1 MGVGL
6 GVSMSHE
13 EKVLEYIDAH
23 GDEIVAFAQKL
34 IRTRSV
40 TGDESEMGRI
50 MAEECGRD
58 GLDVEIVEPSENRTS
73 VIARY
78 KGSTGKPR
86 VMVYSHMD
94 TVPGGDPD
102 SWTYPPFSATIQD
115 GILWGRGA
123 SDNKVAT
130 CAATMAFRAISSL
143 GIRLKGDIIFTHVA
157 DEENGGKYGFR
168 NILDSGY
175 ADGVDYL
182 FYGHGGRKEQIGIAA
197 NGSAS
202 VVITVKGRAAH
213 TRSLEDGVNAVE
225 KAAELIVWLKKLGD
239 EVNKREYPL
248 PGTDTIMKSRFSVN
262 KCHGYVST
270 NTVPDKCEIIIDR
283 RTTPGESVEEA
294 EREIRQAVEL
304 MAAEDPDLDAEVSF
318 NTRMD
323 VSVSPADSELVKSF
337 QRAAEKVVG
346 LKPVPVGGSHS
357 SDHGYFVTKIGK
369 PVASYGT
376 GGSGTHMANEHIP
389 VEEIIRTTKVYALT
403 MLDLLGAE

>member
-1 MGVGL
+1 MP
-6 GVSMSHE
+6 HE
-13 EKVLEYIDAH
+13 EKVLDYIDAH
-23 GDEIVAFAQKL
+23 SDEIVAFMQKL

-40 TGDESEMGRI
+40 TGDESEMGRL
-50 MAEECGRD
+50 MAQECEKD
-58 GLDVEIVEPSENRTS
+58 GLDVEIVEPAENRTS

-94 TVPGGDPD
+94 TVPAGDPE
-102 SWTYPPFSATIQD
+102 SWTYPAFSATIAD
-115 GILWGRGA
+115 GILWGRGTA
-123 SDNKVAT
+123 DNKVAT
-130 CAATMAFRAISSL
+130 CATTMAFRAIRSL
-143 GIRLKGDIIFTHVA
+143 GITLKGDIIFTHVA
-157 DEENGGKYGFR
+157 DEENGGKFGFR

-175 ADGVDYL
+175 AEGVDYL

-213 TRSLEDGVNAVE
+213 TMALEDGINAVE
-225 KAAELIVWLKKLGD
+225 KAAELIVRLKKLGD

-262 KCHGYVST
+262 KCTGYVAT
-270 NTVPDKCEIIIDR
+270 NCVPDKCEIIIDR
-283 RTTPGESVEEA
+283 RTTPGEIIEDA
-294 EREIRQAVEL
+294 EREIRQVVEE
-304 MAAEDPDLDAEVSF
+304 MAAGDPEFEAEVSF

-337 QRAAEKVVG
+337 QRAAEKIVG
-346 LKPVPVGGSHS
+346 IKPVPVGGSHS
-357 SDHGYFVTKIGK
+357 SDHGYFVTKHGK

-376 GGSGTHMANEHIP
+376 GGAGTHMANEHIA
-389 VEEIIRTTKVYALT
+389 VEDIILTTKVYALT

>member
-1 MGVGL
+1 
-6 GVSMSHE
+6 MSHE
-13 EKVLEYIDAH
+13 EKVLDYIDAH
-23 GDEIVAFAQKL
+23 SDEIVAFMQKL

-40 TGDESEMGRI
+40 TGDESEMGRL
-50 MAEECGRD
+50 MAQECEKD
-58 GLDVEIVEPSENRTS
+58 GLDVEIVEPAENRTS

-94 TVPGGDPD
+94 TVPAGDPE
-102 SWTYPPFSATIQD
+102 SWTYPAFSATIAD
-115 GILWGRGA
+115 GILWGRGTA
-123 SDNKVAT
+123 DNKVAT
-130 CAATMAFRAISSL
+130 CATTMAFRAIRSL
-143 GIRLKGDIIFTHVA
+143 GIDLKGDIIFTHVA
-157 DEENGGKYGFR
+157 DEENGGKFGFR

-175 ADGVDYL
+175 AEGVDYL

-213 TRSLEDGVNAVE
+213 TMALEDGINAVE
-225 KAAELIVWLKKLGD
+225 KAAELIVRLKKLGD

-262 KCHGYVST
+262 KCDGYVAT
-270 NTVPDKCEIIIDR
+270 NCVPDKCEIIIDR
-283 RTTPGESVEEA
+283 RTTPGENIENA
-294 EREIRQAVEL
+294 EREIRQVVEE
-304 MAAEDPDLDAEVSF
+304 MAAGDPEFEAEVSF

-337 QRAAEKVVG
+337 QRAAEKIVG
-346 LKPVPVGGSHS
+346 IKPVPVGGSHS
-357 SDHGYFVTKIGK
+357 SDHGYFVTKHGK

-376 GGSGTHMANEHIP
+376 GGAGTHMANEHIA
-389 VEEIIRTTKVYALT
+389 VEDIILTTKVYALT

>member
-1 MGVGL
+1 MP
-6 GVSMSHE
+6 HE
-13 EKVLEYIDAH
+13 EKVLDYIDAH
-23 GDEIVAFAQKL
+23 SDEIVAFMQKL

-40 TGDESEMGRI
+40 TGDESEMGRL
-50 MAEECGRD
+50 MAQECEKD
-58 GLDVEIVEPSENRTS
+58 GLDVEIIEPAENRTS

-94 TVPGGDPD
+94 TVPAGDPE
-102 SWTYPPFSATIQD
+102 SWTYPAFSATIAD
-115 GILWGRGA
+115 GILWGRGTA
-123 SDNKVAT
+123 DNKVAT
-130 CAATMAFRAISSL
+130 CATTMAFRAIRSL
-143 GIRLKGDIIFTHVA
+143 GIDLKGDIIFTHVA
-157 DEENGGKYGFR
+157 DEENGGRFGFR

-175 ADGVDYL
+175 AEGVDYL

-213 TRSLEDGVNAVE
+213 TMALEDGINAVE
-225 KAAELIVWLKKLGD
+225 KAAELIVRLKKLGD

-248 PGTDTIMKSRFSVN
+248 PGTDTIMMSRFSVN
-262 KCHGYVST
+262 KCMGYVAT
-270 NTVPDKCEIIIDR
+270 NCVPDKCEIIIDR
-283 RTTPGESVEEA
+283 RTTPGENIEDA
-294 EREIRQAVEL
+294 EREIRQVVEE
-304 MAAEDPDLDAEVSF
+304 MAAEDPEFEAEVSF

-337 QRAAEKVVG
+337 QRAAEKIVG
-346 LKPVPVGGSHS
+346 IKPVPVGGSHS
-357 SDHGYFVTKIGK
+357 SDHGYFVTKHGK

-376 GGSGTHMANEHIP
+376 GGAGTHMADEHIA
-389 VEEIIRTTKVYALT
+389 VEDIILTTKVYALT

>member
-1 MGVGL
+1 MP
-6 GVSMSHE
+6 HE
-13 EKVLEYIDAH
+13 EKVLDYIDAH
-23 GDEIVAFAQKL
+23 SDEIVAFMQKL

-40 TGDESEMGRI
+40 TGDESEMGRL
-50 MAEECGRD
+50 MAQECEKD
-58 GLDVEIVEPSENRTS
+58 GLDVEIVEPAENRTS

-94 TVPGGDPD
+94 TVPAGDPE
-102 SWTYPPFSATIQD
+102 SWTYPAFSATIAD
-115 GILWGRGA
+115 GILWGRGTA
-123 SDNKVAT
+123 DNKVAT
-130 CAATMAFRAISSL
+130 CATTMAFRAIRSL
-143 GIRLKGDIIFTHVA
+143 GIGLKGDIIFTHVA
-157 DEENGGKYGFR
+157 DEENGGKFGFR

-175 ADGVDYL
+175 AEGVDYL

-213 TRSLEDGVNAVE
+213 TRSLEDGINAVE

-262 KCHGYVST
+262 KCDGYVST

-283 RTTPGESVEEA
+283 RTTPGESVEDA
-294 EREIRQAVEL
+294 ETEIRRVIEL
-304 MAAEDPDLDAEVSF
+304 MAAEDPDLQAEVSF

-337 QRAAEKVVG
+337 QRAAEKIVG
-346 LKPVPVGGSHS
+346 VKPVPVGGSHS
-357 SDHGYFVTKIGK
+357 SDHGYFVTKHGK

-376 GGSGTHMANEHIP
+376 GGAGTHMANEHIA
-389 VEEIIRTTKVYALT
+389 VEDIILTTKVYALT

>member
-1 MGVGL
+1 MP
-6 GVSMSHE
+6 HE
-13 EKVLEYIDAH
+13 EKVLDYIDAH
-23 GDEIVAFAQKL
+23 SDEIVAFMQKL

-40 TGDESEMGRI
+40 TGDESEMGRL
-50 MAEECGRD
+50 MAQECEKD
-58 GLDVEIVEPSENRTS
+58 GLDVEIVEPAENRTS

-94 TVPGGDPD
+94 TVPAGDPE
-102 SWTYPPFSATIQD
+102 SWTYPAFSATIAD
-115 GILWGRGA
+115 GILWGRGTA
-123 SDNKVAT
+123 DNKVAT
-130 CAATMAFRAISSL
+130 CATTMAFRAIRSL
-143 GIRLKGDIIFTHVA
+143 GITLKGDIIFTHVA
-157 DEENGGKYGFR
+157 DEENGGRFGFR

-175 ADGVDYL
+175 AEGVDYL

-213 TRSLEDGVNAVE
+213 TMALEDGINAVE
-225 KAAELIVWLKKLGD
+225 KAAELIVRLKKLGD

-262 KCHGYVST
+262 KCTGYVAT
-270 NTVPDKCEIIIDR
+270 NCVPDKCEIIIDR
-283 RTTPGESVEEA
+283 RTTPGENIEDA
-294 EREIRQAVEL
+294 EREIRQVVEE
-304 MAAEDPDLDAEVSF
+304 MAAEDPEFEAEVSF

-337 QRAAEKVVG
+337 QRAAEKIVG
-346 LKPVPVGGSHS
+346 IKPVPVGGSHS
-357 SDHGYFVTKIGK
+357 SDHGYFVTKHGK

-376 GGSGTHMANEHIP
+376 GGAGTHMANEHIA
-389 VEEIIRTTKVYALT
+389 VEDIILTTKVYALT

>member
-1 MGVGL
+1 MP
-6 GVSMSHE
+6 HE
-13 EKVLEYIDAH
+13 ERVLEYIDAH
-23 GDEIVAFAQKL
+23 SDEIVAFMQKL

-40 TGDESEMGRI
+40 TGDESEMGRL
-50 MAEECGRD
+50 MAQECEKD
-58 GLDVEIVEPSENRTS
+58 GLDVEIVEPAENRTS

-94 TVPGGDPD
+94 TVPAGDPE
-102 SWTYPPFSATIQD
+102 SWTYPAFSATIAD
-115 GILWGRGA
+115 GILWGRGTA
-123 SDNKVAT
+123 DNKVAT
-130 CAATMAFRAISSL
+130 CATTMAFRAIRNL
-143 GIRLKGDIIFTHVA
+143 GITLKGDIIFTHVA
-157 DEENGGKYGFR
+157 DEENGGKFGFR

-175 ADGVDYL
+175 AEGVDYL

-213 TRSLEDGVNAVE
+213 TRSLEDGINAVE
-225 KAAELIVWLKKLGD
+225 KAAELIVRLKKLGD

-262 KCHGYVST
+262 KCDGYVAT
-270 NTVPDKCEIIIDR
+270 NCVPDKCEIIIDR
-283 RTTPGESVEEA
+283 RTTPGENIENA
-294 EREIRQAVEL
+294 EREIRQVVEE
-304 MAAEDPDLDAEVSF
+304 MAAGDPEFEAEVSF

-337 QRAAEKVVG
+337 QRAAEKIVG
-346 LKPVPVGGSHS
+346 IKPVPVGGSHS
-357 SDHGYFVTKIGK
+357 SDHGYFVTKHGK

-376 GGSGTHMANEHIP
+376 GGAGTHMADEHIA
-389 VEEIIRTTKVYALT
+389 VEDIILTTKVYALT